1 MNDRG
6 GVSSISYIPGTVEV
20 VCGTTHALMY
30 LVNLDTLEVQF
41 LRENHMGAVTQ
52 VPALSTSHQGRCATR
67 SVHGGRA
74 KQSNG
79 SRIIIHCMGCEA

>member
-1 MNDRG
+1 M
-6 GVSSISYIPGTVEV
+6 PGTVEV

-52 VPALSTSHQGRCATR
+52 VRTYILHCPLHTNVAPPQ
-67 SVHGGRA
+67 SVHEARDS
-74 KQSNG
+74 QSSA
-79 SRIIIHCMGCEA
+79 SRIHHR

>member
-1 MNDRG
+1 M
-6 GVSSISYIPGTVEV
+6 PGTVEV

-52 VPALSTSHQGRCATR
+52 VRTIYFTVHFTPTSLRHNRSTRHETVNQVPVGSITGRIARAT
-67 SVHGGRA
+67 
-74 KQSNG
+74 
-79 SRIIIHCMGCEA
+79 